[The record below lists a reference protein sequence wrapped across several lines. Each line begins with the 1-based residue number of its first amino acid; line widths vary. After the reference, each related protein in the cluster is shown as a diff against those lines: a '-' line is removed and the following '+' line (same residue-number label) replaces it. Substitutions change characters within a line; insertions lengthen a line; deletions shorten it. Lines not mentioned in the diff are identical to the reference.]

1 MLTDIFARRYEN
13 APQWQAFDEPSR
25 RLIVQTFQ
33 LLDQISPYYV
43 GGKENEQGKAFWT
56 QLHALLARELG
67 LNELSP
73 IAWGYYTPQKHWS
86 SGVYAMIKVCE
97 TWMFQPF
104 DGSIPADRFIK
115 ERLSLVEL
123 GFRKRGEAVAEANA
137 KLPENIERAQQFG
150 SVLVRPR
157 GGITLPGSLVDGVKA
172 GNATMNATFQAAV
185 DELNARFRQA
195 GCNLHYHNGFIQVAS
210 DPMVAQ
216 EVETPFWQLVANPKW
231 KNVDHDIKEAIDLRD
246 THGRDPAFYAAR
258 ALESTIKIISD
269 EKHLS
274 TGKERGAHNYID
286 NLKSGKLIEDW
297 EADALKAF
305 FTKVRNPLGHG
316 PGAGEMPSLNDHQTN
331 WAIENCMTWVKSL
344 VRRI

>member
-13 APQWQAFDEPSR
+13 VPIWRVFDEPSR

-33 LLDQISPYYV
+33 LLCQLAPYYV
-43 GGKENEQGKAFWT
+43 GTKEDKQGKAFWT
-56 QLHALLARELG
+56 QLHTLLARELG
-67 LNELSP
+67 MQELSP
-73 IAWGYYTPQKHWS
+73 ITWGYWFKDAWF
-86 SGVYAMIKVCE
+86 SGSHDLIKVCE
-97 TWMFQPF
+97 TWMLLPC
-104 DGSIPADRFIK
+104 DGSIPVDRFVK

-123 GFRKRGEAVAEANA
+123 EFRKHGEAVADANS
-137 KLPENIERAQQFG
+137 KLSEQIAEVKRFE
-150 SVLVRPR
+150 SIRVHRR
-157 GGITLPGSLVDGVKA
+157 GGITLPGSQVDGL
-172 GNATMNATFQAAV
+172 NAANAAMNASFQAAV
-185 DELNARFRQA
+185 VELNARFQQA
-195 GCNLHYHNGFIQVAS
+195 GFDLHYHNGFIQFAADPVVAR
-210 DPMVAQ
+210 
-216 EVETPFWQLVANPKW
+216 EVEAPFWQLVADPQW

-269 EKHLS
+269 EKRLS

-286 NLKSGKLIEDW
+286 NLKGGGLIELW

-331 WAIENCMTWVKSL
+331 WAMESCMSWVKSL
-344 VRRI
+344 VRRT